1 MRVLAAMQTR
11 TQSTITIVACQ
22 LHPDNE
28 WGIVVEDTIEGG
40 VASLDLCQVLLA
52 EKTQKKKAPKD
63 QEAPEPVVDT
73 QVGKFC
79 GALKTTTVFKDCL
92 VTNFFF

>member
-1 MRVLAAMQTR
+1 MLYSRWRESSCLQCKQELRAPF
-11 TQSTITIVACQ
+11 ACQ

-52 EKTQKKKAPKD
+52 EKPQKKKTPKD

-79 GALKTTTVFKDCL
+79 GALKTTHCF
-92 VTNFFF
+92 

>member
-1 MRVLAAMQTR
+1 MQTR

-52 EKTQKKKAPKD
+52 EKTQKKKKHPRIKRR
-63 QEAPEPVVDT
+63 QSQWLTLRLENFVVH
-73 QVGKFC
+73 
-79 GALKTTTVFKDCL
+79 
-92 VTNFFF
+92 

>member
-1 MRVLAAMQTR
+1 MSSSSGRKR
-11 TQSTITIVACQ
+11 
-22 LHPDNE
+22 
-28 WGIVVEDTIEGG
+28 
-40 VASLDLCQVLLA
+40 
-52 EKTQKKKAPKD
+52 KKEKAPKD

-92 VTNFFF
+92 VTIFFF